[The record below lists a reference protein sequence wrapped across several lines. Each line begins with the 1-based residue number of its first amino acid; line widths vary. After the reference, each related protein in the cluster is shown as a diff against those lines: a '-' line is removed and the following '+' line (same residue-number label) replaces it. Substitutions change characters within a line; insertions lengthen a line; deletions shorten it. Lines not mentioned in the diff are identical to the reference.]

1 VAYPRMSFG
10 SPGIVLGDLQR
21 GAPNRARTGDT
32 GIPLV
37 ESLACYLFRVVY
49 YSKPRES
56 TPERTY
62 FAWLRFSQGHQR
74 MKEATGNIS
83 VGKSVAHQRSAP

>member
-1 VAYPRMSFG
+1 MSYG
-10 SPGIVLGDLQR
+10 SPGIAMDALQL
-21 GAPNRARTGDT
+21 GAPNRVRTHRT
-32 GIPLV
+32 GIPLA

-83 VGKSVAHQRSAP
+83 DGKSVAHQRSAP